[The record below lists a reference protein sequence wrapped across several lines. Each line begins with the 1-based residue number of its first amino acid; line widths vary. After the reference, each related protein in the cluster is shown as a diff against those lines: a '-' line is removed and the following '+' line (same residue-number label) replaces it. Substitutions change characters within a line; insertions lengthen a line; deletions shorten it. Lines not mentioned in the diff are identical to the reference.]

1 MQTFQSDSGDGP
13 GQPCRSLHQPL
24 HGDKRL
30 VGLNIDRFSDSFLI
44 AYLATNTRIENPD
57 VLPWFTVPDFNGLK
71 KYIIINQCHDDF
83 SEILIHT
90 TQMILYCPYNLFSFI
105 IEDCYYIFIP

>member
-24 HGDKRL
+24 HGVKRL
-30 VGLNIDRFSDSFLI
+30 VGLNIYRFSDSFLI
-44 AYLATNTRIENPD
+44 AYLATNKILKNLKEERAQ
-57 VLPWFTVPDFNGLK
+57 LLFTDFNGLK
-71 KYIIINQCHDDF
+71 KSIINQCHDDF

-90 TQMILYCPYNLFSFI
+90 TQMILYCLYNLFSFI
-105 IEDCYYIFIP
+105 IEDRYHIFIP